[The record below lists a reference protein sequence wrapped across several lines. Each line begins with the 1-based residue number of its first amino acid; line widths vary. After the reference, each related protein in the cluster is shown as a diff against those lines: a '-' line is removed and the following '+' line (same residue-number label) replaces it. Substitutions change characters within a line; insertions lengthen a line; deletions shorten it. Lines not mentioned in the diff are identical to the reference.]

1 MIGLWNKSMENK
13 VQTTDMSCLPS
24 LFCVM
29 MFPCVS
35 FHCDTSNI
43 AFQFFCY
50 AKALQNKEWRSRLL
64 SRLNFQ
70 AFLSFRLFSALFS
83 SVVVAAVTI
92 SNLREISRGHNSRKV
107 NKDSQF
113 LLRKTFC
120 DIC

>member
-83 SVVVAAVTI
+83 VVVAAVRI
-92 SNLREISRGHNSRKV
+92 SNLKGYVYFKGKV

-113 LLRKTFC
+113 
-120 DIC
+120 